1 LPRVEGKFFF
11 VGDEKLY
18 VRGVTYGTFRPN
30 EQGEEFPPLKIVNRD
45 FARMAANGVNAV
57 RTYTPPPR
65 WLLDAAL
72 RHGLRIMVG
81 LPVERTVAFLDYR
94 KCARAI
100 EEMVR
105 AEVRARAGHPA
116 ILGYTIGNEIP
127 ASIVRWHGRR
137 KLERFLERLYWS
149 AKAEDAQCLVTY
161 VNYPST
167 EYLRLSFLDFA
178 CFNVYLE
185 AQNCLDAYLARLHNI
200 AGDRPLIMAEMG
212 LDSYR
217 NGETAQAEALDW
229 QLRTAFSGGCAG
241 LFVYAW
247 TDEWFRGGEEVED
260 WKFGL
265 TDKNREPKPALA
277 TVREA
282 FTEVPFV
289 RDVPWPR
296 VSVVICSYNGART
309 IRDCLAGLQK
319 LEYPNYE
326 VIVVDDGSTDSTA
339 AIADEYHCR
348 VIRTENW
355 GLSNARNTGWQAA
368 TGDIVAYID
377 DDAYPDPHWLEY
389 LAATFRSAPHAAVG
403 GPNLAPPGDGPIA
416 ECIARAPGGPVHVLL
431 SDREAEHLP
440 GCNMAF
446 RKARLEAIGGF
457 DPQFRTAGGDVD
469 VCWRLEERG
478 FTLGFSAAAMVWHP
492 R

>member
-1 LPRVEGKFFF
+1 
-11 VGDEKLY
+11 
-18 VRGVTYGTFRPN
+18 
-30 EQGEEFPPLKIVNRD
+30 
-45 FARMAANGVNAV
+45 
-57 RTYTPPPR
+57 
-65 WLLDAAL
+65 
-72 RHGLRIMVG
+72 
-81 LPVERTVAFLDYR
+81 
-94 KCARAI
+94 
-100 EEMVR
+100 
-105 AEVRARAGHPA
+105 
-116 ILGYTIGNEIP
+116 
-127 ASIVRWHGRR
+127 
-137 KLERFLERLYWS
+137 
-149 AKAEDAQCLVTY
+149 
-161 VNYPST
+161 
-167 EYLRLSFLDFA
+167 
-178 CFNVYLE
+178 
-185 AQNCLDAYLARLHNI
+185 
-200 AGDRPLIMAEMG
+200 MAEMG

-260 WKFGL
+260 WKFGI

-277 TVREA
+277 PVREA
-282 FTEVPFV
+282 FTEVPFP

-296 VSVVICSYNGART
+296 VSVVICSFNGART

-339 AIADEYHCR
+339 AIADEYTCR

-389 LAATFRSAPHAAVG
+389 LAATFLNTMNVTHAAVG
-403 GPNLAPPGDGPIA
+403 GPNIAPPTDGPIA
-416 ECIARAPGGPVHVLL
+416 ECVAHSPGSPTHVLL
-431 SDREAEHLP
+431 SDREAEHIP

-446 RKARLEAIGGF
+446 RKSCLEAIGGF
-457 DPQFRTAGGDVD
+457 DPQFRFAGDDVD
-469 VCWRLEERG
+469 VCWRLQQQG
-478 FTLGFSAAAMVWHP
+478 WTLGFSPAAVVWHHRRNSVRAYLRQQKGYGKAEALLERKWP
-492 R
+492 EKYNAAGQLKWAGRVYGIPYVRWRAGRIYHGIWGLAPFQSLYEPAPCLIDSLLLMPEWYLLVAVLSVLSLLSLHWAPLKLSIALLLFAVVGPLVQAGRCAARVS